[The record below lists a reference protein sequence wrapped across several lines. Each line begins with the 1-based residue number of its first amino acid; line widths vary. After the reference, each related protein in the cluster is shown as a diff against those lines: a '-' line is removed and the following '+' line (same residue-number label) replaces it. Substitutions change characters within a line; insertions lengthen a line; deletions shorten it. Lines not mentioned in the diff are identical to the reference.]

1 MRRLL
6 KIVFPIIIL
15 GIISCSS
22 AFIKKERNSTIQ
34 LNSISENTIKVGIE
48 NEAFII
54 KFNRNDLI
62 SLFEE
67 NLKEF
72 NDQRI
77 QGYVNDL
84 KSLKSDTIFD
94 ESKLKGTLTLTE
106 YEIKFHE
113 LLKKGNAVI
122 FDKEE
127 NKKLN
132 KIKYKFTLD
141 KLGGQNA
148 YFYKMNGK
156 KIYEVLLALG
166 E

>member
-1 MRRLL
+1 MRKFS
-6 KIVFPIIIL
+6 KIIFPIIIL

-22 AFIKKERNSTIQ
+22 AFIKKERNSRIT
-34 LNSISENTIKVGIE
+34 LNSIPENTIKVGIE
-48 NEAFII
+48 NKAVII

-67 NLKEF
+67 NLEKF

-94 ESKLKGTLTLTE
+94 KSKLKGTLPLIE

-127 NKKLN
+127 NRKLE
-132 KIKYKFTLD
+132 KIRYKFTLD